1 MEDNLKKMN
10 AVAGKLI
17 FDMNR
22 EDMDEE
28 SKNFL
33 DQFMAAKVKDIP
45 ELIRNLVEDTW
56 KEMPEELKILTVKEF
71 FDMYLSYNFDDD
83 E

>member
-1 MEDNLKKMN
+1 MEENLKKMN
-10 AVAGKLI
+10 AVAGKMI

-28 SKNFL
+28 SQEFL
-33 DQFMAAKVKDIP
+33 DQFMATKVKDIP
-45 ELIRNLVEDTW
+45 ELIRNLVEEAW
-56 KEMPEELKILTVKEF
+56 KEMPEELMNSTVKEF
-71 FDMYLSYNFDDD
+71 FDMYLSYKFD